1 MIDMDTNQPDNTTP
15 TDLRPGM
22 RFQSTAPDFE
32 HVVCTF
38 MGAYPK
44 AMECQIK
51 AGLWRF
57 VGMDRGTYPRAA
69 YHGIQPV

>member
-1 MIDMDTNQPDNTTP
+1 MDTNQPSDTTA
-15 TDLRPGM
+15 T
-22 RFQSTAPDFE
+22 PDPFLAS
-32 HVVCTF
+32 VVKDPKRHAVSTF